1 MMPRMQ
7 LEVCVETVEDAV
19 AATEG
24 GADRLELCA
33 DLCVGGLTPGLVAY
47 NRVQRAARLPVVV
60 MIRPNPHGFVFN
72 IRDHQAISRSVEV
85 FRPLSPAGFVFG
97 YVTPDR
103 RIDTETVGWLR
114 GLCGSVPAIFHRAF
128 DEVDDKAAALEE
140 LIRLGFTRVLT
151 SGGVGEVPQ
160 HLPALKALVK
170 QAKGRIQVMPG
181 GGVRADTAGGVVQF
195 TRCEHLHGS
204 FSEPHGRGRRTSR
217 AAVAAAR
224 AAVDHPG
231 GTGGPMASG

>member
-1 MMPRMQ
+1 MPHVQ
-7 LEVCVETVEDAV
+7 LEVCVQTIEDAV
-19 AATEG
+19 AATDG

-33 DLCVGGLTPGLVAY
+33 SLKDGGLTPALTTY
-47 NRVQRAARLPVVV
+47 SRVRRAVQVPVVV
-60 MIRPNPHGFVFN
+60 MIRPQANGFVFTP
-72 IRDHQAISRSVEV
+72 RDHHAISAAVEQ

-103 RIDTETVGWLR
+103 RIDIAIAEWFR
-114 GLCGSVPAIFHRAF
+114 RLCGPVPAIFHRAF
-128 DEVDDKAAALEE
+128 DEVEDKKAGLEE

-151 SGGVGEVPQ
+151 SGGPGGVPE
-160 HLPALKALVK
+160 HFPELRRLVR

-181 GGVRADTAGGVVQF
+181 GGVRADTTGEVVQS

-224 AAVDHPG
+224 AGMDHPG
-231 GTGGPMASG
+231 GTAGPMASG

>member
-1 MMPRMQ
+1 MPRVQ
-7 LEVCVETVEDAV
+7 LEVCVETVEDAIT
-19 AATEG
+19 AEAG

-33 DLCVGGLTPGLVAY
+33 ALDVGGLTPSVELF
-47 NRVQRAARLPVVV
+47 RQLRAAVRLPMVV
-60 MIRPNPHGFVFN
+60 MIRPRAGDFVYT
-72 IRDHQAISRSVEV
+72 RDELGRMTVTVNEY
-85 FRPLSPAGFVFG
+85 RPLAPDGFVFG
-97 YVTPDR
+97 TLTTDG
-103 RIDTETVGWLR
+103 RIDSDAAAKLVTA
-114 GLCGSVPAIFHRAF
+114 CGPAAAIFHRAF
-128 DEVDDKAAALEE
+128 DEVADKPAALEG

-151 SGGVGEVPQ
+151 SGGVGSVPD
-160 HLPALKALVK
+160 HLPALRKLVA
-170 QAKGRIQVMPG
+170 QANGRIQVMPG

-224 AAVDHPG
+224 MGVDHPG